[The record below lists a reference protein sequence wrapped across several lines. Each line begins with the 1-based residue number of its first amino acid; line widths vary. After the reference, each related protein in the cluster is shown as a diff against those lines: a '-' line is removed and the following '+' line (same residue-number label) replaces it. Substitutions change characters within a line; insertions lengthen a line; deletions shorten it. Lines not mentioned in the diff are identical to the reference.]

1 MIAHLDTFSE
11 YTMKDTKIKKNKDT
25 HTHKKKKT
33 ERKKRVLSSRGKK
46 KNAGVSNK
54 AQIN

>member
-25 HTHKKKKT
+25 HTHKKKKKQK
-33 ERKKRVLSSRGKK
+33 EKSECFRVGGKK
-46 KNAGVSNK
+46 KTQES
-54 AQIN
+54 QIKRK